1 MNMPNQIVVNDIFQ
15 QAGIREDQRTEFKTS
30 VFVDPET
37 GRPGYRQMMTIAETL
52 AAFMNAD
59 GGVLLVGVRDDKQV
73 SGIGRDLDILAAN
86 PPEIALRNA
95 RLNDEGHAYGATR
108 DKYELK
114 LRAIVKA
121 CLGPNARE
129 YIESIDFGAIAGEQ
143 ICRIKVKPCRSDDFV
158 YAYRKYG
165 VGKPEIA
172 EIYVRSGNQKQKLEG
187 EARDRFVRE
196 RTRRQV
202 LANVQ
207 AVNAQN
213 ADGLVARIVEAINT
227 GFGPAVIGGAP
238 VQVEGAVALDDPHF
252 GALPSPKGLVF
263 DGAHVCDVKGWK
275 GAYEALLKKLN
286 EIDAAKF
293 DELPEAD
300 YFRKFFVV
308 ARPRKK
314 YPDYYKSPLGSA
326 SNVRAKEVAN
336 KTYFVNPTYVVHRLL
351 AHFGIEPGRVAVRG

>member
-1 MNMPNQIVVNDIFQ
+1 MNMSNQIVVNDIFQ

-30 VFVDPET
+30 LFFDSET
-37 GRPGYRQMMTIAETL
+37 HMPGTKQMHVIAETL
-52 AAFMNAD
+52 AAFMNAE
-59 GGVLLVGVRDDKQV
+59 GGMLLIGVTDDKRPK
-73 SGIGRDLDILAAN
+73 GIENDLDVLANN
-86 PPEIALRNA
+86 PEAVVVRTVHNT
-95 RLNDEGHAYGATR
+95 DEGHVYGAST

-114 LRAIVKA
+114 LRAVVKA
-121 CLGPNARE
+121 FLSPNAQ
-129 YIESIDFGAIAGEQ
+129 SLVGDVMFGKLDGKT
-143 ICRIKVKPCRSDDFV
+143 ICRILVKPCAPEDFV
-158 YAYRKYG
+158 YAYYKKP
-165 VGKPEIA
+165 GKPEIA
-172 EIYVRSGNQKQKLEG
+172 NIFVRFGNLKRPLQGAE
-187 EARDRFVRE
+187 RDAFVRE

-252 GALPSPKGLVF
+252 GALSSPKGLVF
-263 DGAHVCDVKGWK
+263 DGTHVCDVKGWRE
-275 GAYEALLKKLN
+275 AYGELLVKLN
-286 EIDAAKF
+286 ELDAAKF
-293 DELPEAD
+293 DDLPETD

-314 YPDYYKSPLGSA
+314 YPDYYKTTLGSA
-326 SNVRAKEVAN
+326 SNIRGKEIAN

-351 AHFGIEPGRVAVRG
+351 ARFGIEPGRVAVRG